1 MQWHLGDVRPEFEL
15 VASTAAL
22 MAVVTALTHAD
33 GERSPML
40 GLGLVQ
46 RAVSV
51 PLISSTPNAFEAQQV
66 EYLLH
71 GDLVA
76 KPVEVDT
83 RHG

>member
-1 MQWHLGDVRPEFEL
+1 
-15 VASTAAL
+15 
-22 MAVVTALTHAD
+22 
-33 GERSPML
+33 ML

-51 PLISSTPNAFEAQQV
+51 PLISSTTYAFEAQQV

-83 RHG
+83 RQG